1 MIQHPA
7 MRHGIF
13 TDSWPLLERVARF
26 MATRAD
32 TARIWSFYRA
42 QGYAVHSLE
51 DVAAVPYAVREHKVS
66 LLRAHYRACIVGEM
80 ATGQLA
86 GPLSPAV
93 GVPLLVLILL
103 DWGSQMGWAYG
114 VDMHQSK
121 AQALLAAIVS
131 GDLASEITGAG
142 RKSPAQMAL
151 RLLFM
156 GWGQELWWADRVMAH
171 VRRAFRPAPLS
182 L

>member
-1 MIQHPA
+1 MIQQPA
-7 MRHGIF
+7 MRYRIF
-13 TDSWPLLERVARF
+13 TDSQPLLERAARF
-26 MATRAD
+26 MAMRAD

-42 QGYAVHSLE
+42 QGYVVHTLE

-66 LLRAHYRACIVGEM
+66 LLRAHYRACILGEM

-93 GVPLLVLILL
+93 GVPLLALILL
-103 DWGSQMGWAYG
+103 DWGVKMGWGYG

-121 AQALLAAIVS
+121 AQTLLAAIVS
-131 GDLASEITGAG
+131 ADLAAEITGAG
-142 RKSPAQMAL
+142 GKSPAQMAL
-151 RLLFM
+151 RLLLM

-171 VRRAFRPAPLS
+171 VRRTFRTAPLS